1 MGQPLPADMPRVIVV
16 GGLKGGIGKSTLA
29 MFTAL
34 VFAIIYGKRVLYVDA
49 DPASQTGYDWHKL
62 ARAGGVPLPFDIEPW
77 PTAQVGELVVDRTPG
92 RYDVVVV
99 DCGGDSDAILSSAV
113 EIGEFVLLATTPNKA
128 DLRRIAP
135 TFKSAVEAARRA
147 GRASEIDA
155 SVVFTKA
162 ANQRPRRNAQRKEQ
176 TAERLPVLENQVSYR
191 EAQYAD
197 AFGEGAPKRSDLEE
211 VHAIVKEI
219 GADKGY
225 TEVAAA

>member
-29 MFTAL
+29 MFVAF

-62 ARAGGVPLPFDIEPW
+62 AKAAGKPLPLDIEPW
-77 PTAQVGELVVDRTPG
+77 PTAQVGELVMDRTPG
-92 RYDVVVV
+92 RYDVVVI

-113 EIGEFVLLATTPNKA
+113 EVCHFALLATSPLKA
-128 DLRRIAP
+128 DLRRVAP
-135 TFKSAVEAARRA
+135 TFKAVVEAARRA
-147 GRASEIDA
+147 DRGDIEAN
-155 SVVFTKA
+155 VVFVKA
-162 ANQRPRRNAQRKEQ
+162 ANQRTRRNETMKAQ
-176 TAERLPVLENQVSYR
+176 TAERLPVLEAQVSYR

-197 AFGEGAPKRSDLEE
+197 AFGRGAPARGELGE

-219 GADKGY
+219 GAVDGL
-225 TEVAAA
+225 TEVAA

>member
-1 MGQPLPADMPRVIVV
+1 MAPPLPPNMPRVIVV

-29 MFTAL
+29 MFIAF
-34 VFAIIYGKRVLYVDA
+34 VFAIIYGKRVLFVDA

-62 ARAGGVPLPFDIEPW
+62 AKAAGKPLPIDIEPW
-77 PTAQVGELVVDRTPG
+77 PTAQVGELVIDRTPG
-92 RYDVVVV
+92 RYDVVVI

-113 EIGEFVLLATTPNKA
+113 EICEFALLATSPNKA

-135 TFKSAVEAARRA
+135 TFKSTVEAARRA
-147 GRASEIDA
+147 GRSSEIDA

-162 ANQRPRRNAQRKEQ
+162 ANQRPKRNAKRKEQ
-176 TAERLPVLENQVSYR
+176 TAERLPVLEAQVSYR

-197 AFGEGAPKRSDLEE
+197 AFGEGAPPRSALDEAHE
-211 VHAIVKEI
+211 IVKEI

>member
-29 MFTAL
+29 MFIAL
-34 VFAIIYGKRVLYVDA
+34 VYAIIYGKRVLFVDA
-49 DPASQTGYDWHKL
+49 DPSSQTGYDWWSL
-62 ARAGGVPLPFDIEPW
+62 AKRAGEPLPFDIETW
-77 PTAQVGELVVDRTPG
+77 PHAKVGDMVADRTPG
-92 RYDVVVV
+92 KYDVVVI

-113 EIGEFVLLATTPNKA
+113 EICEFAFLATTPLKA

-135 TFKSAVEAARRA
+135 TFKAAVAAARGV
-147 GRASEIDA
+147 GRGDEVDA
-155 SVVFTKA
+155 NVVFVKA
-162 ANQRPRRNAQRKEQ
+162 ANQRPKRNAQRKAQ

-197 AFGEGAPKRSDLEE
+197 AFGEGAPGRPDLDE
-211 VHAIVKEI
+211 VHAIIQEV

-225 TEVAAA
+225 TAVAA